1 LREGHPSRTAAFNAA
16 FRAAETAKAPDVRLI
31 DDPCARYFLPTDLR
45 LLVGISRLPF
55 AGPALERAVDSRWP
69 GLRSSLI
76 ARTRLI
82 DDWLRDAVAPQITQ
96 IVVLGAGYDSRAW
109 RLPYLAPAR
118 IYEVDHPATSAA
130 KQRRLARLGA
140 DLSNVRFVAVDF
152 GRQTVEEGLAETDF
166 EPSSAAVV
174 LWDGVSNYLER
185 PAVDAIVQWVGG
197 LAPGGQFIFTYVHS
211 GVLDGDALFADAPAI
226 TRTHRRAGEP
236 WTFGMLPE
244 AVADYLH
251 QRGLRLVSDLGADE
265 YRRKV
270 IGPSAA
276 KIRGYSFYHAAR
288 AEIVGPDPRITR

>member
-1 LREGHPSRTAAFNAA
+1 LREGYPSRTAAFNAA
-16 FRAAETAKAPDVRLI
+16 FRAAESAKASHVRLI
-31 DDPCARYFLPTDLR
+31 DDPYARHFLPTDLR

-55 AGPALERAVDSRWP
+55 AGPALERVVDARWP

-82 DDWLRDAVAPQITQ
+82 DDWLSDAVGPQIRQ

-109 RLPYLAPAR
+109 RLPFLAPVR
-118 IYEVDHPATSAA
+118 IYEVDHPATSGA
-130 KQRRLARLGA
+130 KQRRLARMGA
-140 DLSNVRFVAVDF
+140 DLSHMRFVSVDF
-152 GRQTVEEGLAETDF
+152 GRQTVEEGLTETDF

-185 PAVDAIVQWVGG
+185 QAVDAIVGWVGG
-197 LAPGGQFIFTYVHS
+197 LAPGGHFIFTYVHS
-211 GVLDGDALFADAPAI
+211 GVFDGGALFADAAAI

-251 QRGLRLVSDLGADE
+251 KRGLRLVSDLGADE

-276 KIRGYSFYHAAR
+276 KIRGYSFYHVAR
-288 AEIVGPDPRITR
+288 AEIIGPNPRTAR